1 MPPASA
7 ATMLRFA
14 GNCTTAISV
23 TALDAVHI
31 ELELR
36 LLPRRL
42 PREGAM
48 TIFCRWRRSSTA
60 LFDLRH
66 VDLTRSSS
74 PPPERPGA
82 LVDALLGALRSA
94 SIDASDDDAL
104 QAALHGAIVTSRV
117 HLIED
122 AVLVVDTNSDGVIQ
136 AAACRVQ
143 PMPVIVRFLPVL
155 Q

>member
-1 MPPASA
+1 MTSTRTSGAVPPASA

-36 LLPRRL
+36 LLPHRL

-48 TIFCRWRRSSTA
+48 PIF
-60 LFDLRH
+60 
-66 VDLTRSSS
+66 
-74 PPPERPGA
+74 
-82 LVDALLGALRSA
+82 
-94 SIDASDDDAL
+94 
-104 QAALHGAIVTSRV
+104 
-117 HLIED
+117 
-122 AVLVVDTNSDGVIQ
+122 
-136 AAACRVQ
+136 CRVQ